1 MNDHYPHPDPP
12 REWQMAPH
20 RTPSQLRRARD
31 LDRRVDELIARPDLI
46 RALVAG
52 ITRQPAGGSAEAE
65 TPGHA

>member
-1 MNDHYPHPDPP
+1 MNDHYPHPPAP
-12 REWQMAPH
+12 REWQMAQQ
-20 RTPSQLRRARD
+20 TPSQLRRARD